1 VQLEK
6 TTIKKLEHLRSEAV
20 ATLQARRADILSCV
34 AIDQKTAIIIDPE
47 FKDRA
52 KAIHEEMAILRQES
66 AKFEGLI
73 VEVKD
78 VASTLGIGTF
88 DFGGEKMKLN
98 SIIVTNDQ
106 VIKRDVIAGVMSR
119 ERCTSLEGA
128 MKEAEIKLKRLD
140 EVTAPLVAK
149 LAAIPDF
156 QLPAQQRQ
164 GRVEPVSRVGEGERP
179 DY

>member
-52 KAIHEEMAILRQES
+52 KAIAEEMINLRQES
-66 AKFEGLI
+66 AKLDAL
-73 VEVKD
+73 VESVKE
-78 VASTLGIGTF
+78 VAGTLGIGTF

-128 MKEAEIKLKRLD
+128 MKEAEIKIKRFD
-140 EVTAPLVAK
+140 EVTAPLIAK
-149 LAAIPDF
+149 LAAITDF
-156 QLPAQQRQ
+156 QLPAPQRQ
-164 GRVEPVSRVGEGERP
+164 
-179 DY
+179 